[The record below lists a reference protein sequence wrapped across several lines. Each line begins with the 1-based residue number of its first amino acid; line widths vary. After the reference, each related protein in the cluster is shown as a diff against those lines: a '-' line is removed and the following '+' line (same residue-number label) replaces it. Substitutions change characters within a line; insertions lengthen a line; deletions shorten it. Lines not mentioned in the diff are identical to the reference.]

1 MSWLIP
7 PSELTPDQQRAVQ
20 LNPNEHRA
28 IIGGPGSGKTQIL
41 LHRARYLCDTLKVPA
56 DRFRIFVYTN
66 VLKDYIK
73 TALHD
78 LRLPEDNVMTFDHW
92 CRLYYQEHINKRLPW
107 NAQSKAPAFVA
118 IRHAVMT
125 KAANGGHLFDFLL
138 VDEGQDL
145 EEEVFAFFSKISHHI
160 TVCLDSKQ
168 QIYDTGSTEA
178 GILRKIGIRRHNVN
192 LIEAFRVCPYLVEVA
207 SHLIPDPVERE
218 AFRNQTRQPQ
228 IEKQTPL
235 IYFARNFQ
243 DETQML
249 HQVVKERQLK
259 NESIAI
265 LFPQNRQVFGFAK
278 GLLGVGIEAEI
289 PAQKTGKQEFPGH
302 DFSSQRPKLMAFHSA
317 KGLTFDSVL
326 MPRLVASSFPYSNL
340 DQLERLIFMAITRAT
355 KWCYFS
361 TSSDHPLPLLQ
372 EKLVPLAK
380 KRQITLLEDNGVS
393 TVGYSEPEQERKEEG
408 DLDFL

>member
-41 LHRARYLCDTLKVPA
+41 LHRARYLCDTLKIPS

-66 VLKDYIK
+66 VLKHYIRS
-73 TALHD
+73 ALRD
-78 LRLPEDNVMTFDHW
+78 LHLPEDNVLTFDHW

-107 NAQSKAPAFVA
+107 NAQAKTPDFDA
-118 IRHAVMT
+118 IRQAVMSR
-125 KAANGGHLFDFLL
+125 AANGPPLFDFIL

-145 EEEVFAFFSKISHHI
+145 EEEIFAFLVKVAHHI

-168 QIYDTGSTEA
+168 QIYDTGSTEV
-178 GILRKIGIRRHNVN
+178 GILQKLGIRKRNVN

-207 SHLIPDPVERE
+207 SHLIPDPAERE

-235 IYFARNFQ
+235 IYLAQNFD
-243 DETQML
+243 DEKQML
-249 HQVVKERQLK
+249 YHVVRERQLK

-265 LFPQNRQVFGFAK
+265 LFPQNRQVFGFAQ
-278 GLLGVGIEAEI
+278 GLMDVGIEVEV
-289 PAQKTGKQEFPGH
+289 PAQRTGNHSFPGH
-302 DFSSQRPKLMAFHSA
+302 DFSSPRPKLMAFHSA
-317 KGLTFDSVL
+317 KGLTFDSVF
-326 MPRLVASSFPYSNL
+326 MPRMLRKYFPHTHP
-340 DQLERLIFMAITRAT
+340 DRIERLIFMAITRAT

-361 TSSDHPLPLLQ
+361 SALDDPLPLLQ

-380 KRQITLLEDNGVS
+380 IGQITLLEGMGASPADFIE
-393 TVGYSEPEQERKEEG
+393 SEGGEKEEG